1 MLNRVLRLLRT
12 YAGLKQVE
20 AADKLGISQSYLSEV
35 EKGTKVPTL
44 EVIER
49 YASIFEVP
57 VSTIMLFS
65 ENFDDRSSLAK
76 ARTLVAGKV
85 VGLLEF
91 LEERAGAA
99 DA

>member
-12 YAGLKQVE
+12 YAGLKQTE
-20 AADKLGISQSYLSEV
+20 AAQKLGISQSYLSEV
-35 EKGTKVPTL
+35 EKGTKTPTL
-44 EVIER
+44 ELIDR
-49 YASIFEVP
+49 YASAFEVP

-65 ENFDDRSSLAK
+65 ENYDDFSSLSK

-91 LEERAGAA
+91 LEERVGAA

>member
-12 YAGLKQVE
+12 YAGLKQTD
-20 AADKLGISQSYLSEV
+20 AAEKLGISQSYLSEV
-35 EKGTKVPTL
+35 ERGTKAPTL
-44 EVIER
+44 DLVAR
-49 YASIFEVP
+49 YSSIFEVP

-65 ENFDDRSSLAK
+65 ENINDQSSLEK

-91 LEERAGAA
+91 LEKRAGAA

>member
-12 YAGLKQVE
+12 YMGLRQTE
-20 AADKLGISQSYLSEV
+20 AAERLGISQSYLSEV
-35 EKGTKVPTL
+35 ESGAKVPTL
-44 EVIER
+44 ELIGR
-49 YASIFEVP
+49 YSSTFEVP

-65 ENFDDRSSLAK
+65 ENLDDKSSLAK

-91 LEERAGAA
+91 LEGRAGVA